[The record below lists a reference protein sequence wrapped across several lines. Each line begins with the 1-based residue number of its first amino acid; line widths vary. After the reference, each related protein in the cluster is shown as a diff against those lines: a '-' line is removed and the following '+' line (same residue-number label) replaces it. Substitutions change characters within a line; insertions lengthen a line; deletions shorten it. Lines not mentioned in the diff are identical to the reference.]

1 MKKTVKA
8 NQMPRGRSMIWSP
21 DAYKGKK
28 QRKKRDIDTEYSEI
42 SASMGADHLPW
53 SQDGSDMQPL
63 SAMQYR
69 SDASVAEYP
78 IFADMNGELV
88 LHILSVQ
95 PEFLVADID
104 GDGTSELILCVNGVD
119 SAMSWC
125 KLCSF
130 RSGSLE
136 ETLHL
141 TLN

>member
-1 MKKTVKA
+1 MKKAVKV
-8 NQMPRGRSMIWSP
+8 NQMPRGRSMICSS

-125 KLCSF
+125 KLYSF

>member
-1 MKKTVKA
+1 MKKAVKV
-8 NQMPRGRSMIWSP
+8 NQMPRGRSMICSS

-53 SQDGSDMQPL
+53 SQDGSYMQPL
-63 SAMQYR
+63 SAMQFG
-69 SDASVAEYP
+69 SDGSVAEYP
-78 IFADMNGELV
+78 IFADMNGEQALRV
-88 LHILSVQ
+88 LGVQ
-95 PEFLVADID
+95 PDFLIADID
-104 GDGTSELILCVNGVD
+104 GDGTSEIILCLTGGSSD
-119 SAMSWC
+119 MSWC
-125 KLCSF
+125 KVYSF